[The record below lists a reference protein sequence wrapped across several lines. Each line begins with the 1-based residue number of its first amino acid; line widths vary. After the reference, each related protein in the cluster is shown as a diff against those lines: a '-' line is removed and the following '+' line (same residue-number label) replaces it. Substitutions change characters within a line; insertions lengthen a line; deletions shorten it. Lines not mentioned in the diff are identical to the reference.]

1 MELLSALVRGLS
13 EYPRLLEAAR
23 QRTTAAVYG
32 ASPIHRA
39 HLAAALCG
47 DLPGRAVC
55 VVLRDEQAAKTFA
68 ADLLA
73 LGGVEAALLPCRDLV
88 FHNMEGVSHEYEQ
101 QRLQALWQVR
111 TGRTR
116 VLCASA
122 DALML
127 RTLPPEALDRAVMTL
142 SADGS
147 YSVDTLAERLLQA
160 GYTRCAQV
168 EGPGQFAL
176 RGGILDVFPAGD
188 TAPVRAEFWG
198 DEVDS
203 LGRFDPLTQRRTEAV
218 DAVTLLP
225 VRESLPTLA

>member
-55 VVLRDEQAAKTFA
+55 VELRDEQAAKTFA

-168 EGPGQFAL
+168 
-176 RGGILDVFPAGD
+176 
-188 TAPVRAEFWG
+188 
-198 DEVDS
+198 
-203 LGRFDPLTQRRTEAV
+203 
-218 DAVTLLP
+218 
-225 VRESLPTLA
+225 